1 MTEVE
6 NQLVLT
12 NLEYATKLKSL
23 RLRPMALFE
32 LSNES
37 FESFK
42 NWRVSNGIREAQFKT
57 TPLVSDDSFLD
68 PLTIVSVVTRE
79 QAA

>member
-1 MTEVE
+1 MVT
-6 NQLVLT
+6 
-12 NLEYATKLKSL
+12 LEKCRSLYTGCSDSTDATLDMSTV
-23 RLRPMALFE
+23 FE

-42 NWRVSNGIREAQFKT
+42 NWRVSNGIREAHFKT